1 MSLTIVQTVYVCL
14 YCDRA
19 LNALNFKCP
28 SWKIWLSGQNRADN
42 CRSVERENSERKIKE
57 FEQIE
62 LQMLLQELHQRKSLL
77 EESKYYADPLTL
89 GRFL

>member
-28 SWKIWLSGQNRADN
+28 SWKIWLSGWNRAED
-42 CRSVERENSERKIKE
+42 CRSVERENSERKIKGD

-77 EESKYYADPLTL
+77 EETTMQIP
-89 GRFL
+89 